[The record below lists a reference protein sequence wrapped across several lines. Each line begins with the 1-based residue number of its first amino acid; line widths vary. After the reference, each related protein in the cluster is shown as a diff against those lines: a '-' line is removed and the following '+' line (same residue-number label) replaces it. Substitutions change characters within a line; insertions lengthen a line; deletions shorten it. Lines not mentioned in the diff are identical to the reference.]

1 MKRITLSILVLF
13 FCTTSLQ
20 AQITQEE
27 ADIIVLERM
36 SAVMELYTIYALEDV
51 QTSYEIT
58 TSIGEML
65 ELDYPCWVYY
75 ADFKE
80 KTNGKYLIVKESNGN
95 LLEVNTKNDE
105 GPEELEEWRMV
116 DEIPFSLWERI
127 STIPGYIELK
137 FYPSKNILK
146 ISSDPPLHP
155 YLHALPG
162 NCITGYYVIED
173 RVYMDI
179 YGTYMEQCYWTIEY
193 ISETEMLFR
202 FPHPGI
208 PEQCRYYHFVC
219 QTEFTEI

>member
-80 KTNGKYLIVKESNGN
+80 KTNGKYLIGKESNGN

-116 DEIPFSLWERI
+116 DEIPFSIWKYT
-127 STIPGYIELK
+127 SNTNVIELI
-137 FYPSKNILK
+137 FYPSVHKMHIK
-146 ISSDPPLHP
+146 PTPDPLPSPP
-155 YLHALPG
+155 YFFFT
-162 NCITGYYVIED
+162 IDIIIGYYVEENKLYCVVPGTTLDLHWNITQISDNEM
-173 RVYMDI
+173 RLVWWNFLPAI
-179 YGTYMEQCYWTIEY
+179 YNAGYTFI
-193 ISETEMLFR
+193 
-202 FPHPGI
+202 
-208 PEQCRYYHFVC
+208 C
-219 QTEFTEI
+219 QTEYTEI